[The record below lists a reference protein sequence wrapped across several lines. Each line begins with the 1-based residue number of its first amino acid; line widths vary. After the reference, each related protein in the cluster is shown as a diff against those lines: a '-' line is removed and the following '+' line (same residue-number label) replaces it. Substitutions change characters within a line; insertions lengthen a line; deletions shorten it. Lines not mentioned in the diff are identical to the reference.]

1 MFRVDL
7 LHRQKQLNELNGW
20 SVGRAILDDTRTS
33 RKKPEI
39 IMKSAVTINN
49 FQFQLAEDQRL

>member
-7 LHRQKQLNELNGW
+7 LHRQKQLNELN
-20 SVGRAILDDTRTS
+20 GRAILDDTRTS

-49 FQFQLAEDQRL
+49 FHFQLAEDQQL